1 VPLVRGAS
9 YNIKFKGGRKMN
21 DQEKIELANQIIKYL
36 GGHKFVV
43 MTGAKQIFAL
53 DNGVQFKIGRNV
65 KSINKVKITLN
76 GMDLFDMQ
84 FLSVKMTKDF
94 DVKVKTIA
102 EYNNVYF
109 DQLENV
115 FHNTT
120 KLNTRLF

>member
-1 VPLVRGAS
+1 
-9 YNIKFKGGRKMN
+9 MN